1 MGTAAATKIDGAENK
16 LDTILDSANDL
27 KFRVDAKEEELEK
40 ADEVVQKLKQQV
52 DNLEQQL
59 LELQDLREYKSMV
72 EKFEPQ
78 FMSIIHKIDA
88 ASDSILKRIP
98 PLPIDVKIPEFK
110 EKKLRPPPPPP
121 LYLNSSDDAKTPS
134 SSDDELETN
143 DMDMGMGLGM
153 NRSFML

>member
-40 ADEVVQKLKQQV
+40 ADEVVQKLK
-52 DNLEQQL
+52 QQL